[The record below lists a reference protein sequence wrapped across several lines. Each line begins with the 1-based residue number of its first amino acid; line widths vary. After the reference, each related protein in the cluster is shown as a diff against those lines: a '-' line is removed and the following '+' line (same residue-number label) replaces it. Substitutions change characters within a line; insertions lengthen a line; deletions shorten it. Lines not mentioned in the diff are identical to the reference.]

1 MWKWNNLSV
10 MGTACKQSRHNFEK
24 YIRRKCVYCLEQFK
38 QRKHA
43 GCATVKGG
51 HIQRE
56 LVSALITSTPINVL
70 LQAKHYHQD
79 KLWTLCTSVKNWSRC
94 SLGILKHRSQNSL
107 IWKGPVEVRSGAFV
121 LSHHLLRAGTAS
133 SVRRFSSGSHSV
145 KSEYP
150 QGRRLYSPSGQP
162 VALLHPQ
169 L

>member
-1 MWKWNNLSV
+1 
-10 MGTACKQSRHNFEK
+10 MGTACTPSRHNFEK
-24 YIRRKCVYCLEQFK
+24 YIRRKCFYCLEHSK

-79 KLWTLCTSVKNWSRC
+79 KLWTLCTSVNNWSHC
-94 SLGILKHRSQNSL
+94 SPGILKHRSQKSL
-107 IWKGPVEVRSGAFV
+107 IWKGPVEVRSGASL

-133 SVRRFSSGSHSV
+133 TVQRFSSGSPSV
-145 KSEYP
+145 KSEYH
-150 QGRRLYSPSGQP
+150 QGRRLYSLSGQP

-169 L
+169 M